1 VSANEQAIKLDHM
14 LCFSIYACSRELTR
28 LYRPI
33 LSKFGLTYPQ
43 FLVMVVLWENGNCI
57 VSDLGEKLLLDSAT
71 LTPLLKRLEE
81 AELVIRK
88 RSSVDERKVE
98 ISLTDKGESLRT
110 KLNDLPLNIFTE
122 ICKTEENYFHLLSQ
136 SKQLL
141 STVHEIARRPSE

>member
-1 VSANEQAIKLDHM
+1 MSATDETIKLDTM

-33 LSKFGLTYPQ
+33 LSKFKLTYPQ
-43 FLVMVVLWENGNCI
+43 FLVMVVLWENGSCI

-81 AELVIRK
+81 ANLVHRK

-98 ISLTDKGESLRT
+98 ISLTEKGESLKS
-110 KLNDLPLNIFTE
+110 KLSDLPITIFTD
-122 ICKTEENYFHLLSQ
+122 ICKTEENYIHLLSQ

-141 STVHEIARRPSE
+141 SDIHEIARREPI

>member
-1 VSANEQAIKLDHM
+1 M

-81 AELVIRK
+81 ADLVLRK
-88 RSSVDERKVE
+88 RSSIDERKVE
-98 ISLTDKGESLRT
+98 ISLTAKGESLRS
-110 KLNDLPLNIFTE
+110 KLNDLPVTIFTE
-122 ICKTEENYFHLLSQ
+122 ICKTEENYIHLLGQ

-141 STVHEIARRPSE
+141 SNVHEIARRQQV